1 MKIHSIFLSFSRT
14 SFVRIFYQKMIA
26 CNLVILPFILIMS
39 LSMEAGCH
47 RRFQTTKAPYHH
59 GSTKMNQI
67 GLKLHQGIHH
77 YLTSFELSL
86 SFYAHINVNAL
97 RYNLSLLPV
106 RTINNLIQNIYV
118 EESLQFVFKESNCQE
133 YK

>member
-1 MKIHSIFLSFSRT
+1 
-14 SFVRIFYQKMIA
+14 
-26 CNLVILPFILIMS
+26 
-39 LSMEAGCH
+39 
-47 RRFQTTKAPYHH
+47 
-59 GSTKMNQI
+59 MNQM

-86 SFYAHINVNAL
+86 SLSLFFLCAHINVNAL
-97 RYNLSLLPV
+97 VDLMNIMYNLSLLPV
-106 RTINNLIQNIYV
+106 RTINNLIHNLYV